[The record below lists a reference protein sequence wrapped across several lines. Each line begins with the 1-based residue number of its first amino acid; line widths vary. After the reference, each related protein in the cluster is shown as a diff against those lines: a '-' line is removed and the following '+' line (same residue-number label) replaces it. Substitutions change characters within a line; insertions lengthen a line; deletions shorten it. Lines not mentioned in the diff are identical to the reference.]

1 VRDPD
6 LIVISAPPAEA
17 NEWLAEWRKFPS
29 VRAVREGRLESYL
42 DERMDR
48 MGPSVVQATA
58 SLCELV
64 DRARTPRD
72 VR

>member
-1 VRDPD
+1 
-6 LIVISAPPAEA
+6 
-17 NEWLAEWRKFPS
+17 
-29 VRAVREGRLESYL
+29 
-42 DERMDR
+42 